1 MDEGAQPP
9 SEAKTSMSTP
19 ASSSGTDG
27 RSATKVGQTTPGAA
41 GSSEHFGDRISVI
54 PPAMRALAAS
64 LTIIIAAALVWAVF
78 GSVPTRVVGNGV
90 VLADVQGNFAVAAVS
105 SGPVLQVLVKPG
117 EQVAAGTPIV
127 IIEQRL
133 LTVRIQNAE
142 TELKHLEENFAVL
155 KSAHAKQIEN
165 SDETAK
171 RQLKALE
178 EQISKNTVLRDRLHE
193 LVEGYRKLRNKG
205 MISENQL
212 IGKQEQFDQM
222 ELSLAD
228 AAAKK
233 VLIELVAET
242 KRDDLLEVQRLK
254 QVEIEL
260 KKAEIDRL
268 KAELAVGTSITA
280 PISGIIR
287 EIRVGRG
294 DVATAGAV
302 VATMGQDRDGYFQAV
317 TLLKGDAR
325 KRVTAGMEAQVV
337 PDSVKRAEYG
347 SMKGRVARVSRQD
360 VSDDDV
366 DRILHNRQLTKSL
379 FDGHQA
385 LLAHVELSP
394 TKDNASGCEWW
405 SGKGPPYRIE
415 AGTVATVDV
424 IVERVRPISLVVPAL
439 RKLLSI
445 EG

>member
-1 MDEGAQPP
+1 MSNPAP
-9 SEAKTSMSTP
+9 SP
-19 ASSSGTDG
+19 GTD
-27 RSATKVGQTTPGAA
+27 RRTAA
-41 GSSEHFGDRISVI
+41 RPEANAPRRVDSPERLNEPISVI

-64 LTIIIAAALVWAVF
+64 LTVIIVAALVWAVF

-117 EQVAAGTPIV
+117 EQVEAGTPIV
-127 IIEQRL
+127 VIEQRL
-133 LTVRIQNAE
+133 LSVRIQNAE
-142 TELKHLEENFAVL
+142 AELKHLEDNFAVL
-155 KSAHAKQIEN
+155 KTAHTKQIE
-165 SDETAK
+165 SSEETAK

-178 EQISKNTVLRDRLHE
+178 EQVSKNTVLRDRLHE

-212 IGKQEQFDQM
+212 IAKQEQFDQM

-233 VLIELVAET
+233 VVIQLVAET

-254 QVEIEL
+254 QIEMEL

-268 KAELAVGTSITA
+268 KAELAVGTSVTA

-294 DVATAGAV
+294 DVTTAGAV
-302 VATMGQDRDGYFQAV
+302 VATMGQDRDGYFQVV

-347 SMKGRVARVSRQD
+347 SMKGRVTRVSGQD
-360 VSDDDV
+360 VSDEDV

-385 LLAHVELSP
+385 LLAHIELTP
-394 TKDNASGCEWW
+394 TKENASGFEWW

-415 AGTVATVDV
+415 PGTVATVDV